1 MVGLEIV
8 ANRVTRAP
16 FPRGERRTE
25 ALVRAARERGVL
37 VYSGTGNANGV
48 DGDLILLGPPFVV
61 TDDEMVR
68 IADGV
73 AGAVETATS
82 GVAAG

>member
-1 MVGLEIV
+1 M
-8 ANRVTRAP
+8 ADRSTRAP
-16 FPRGERRTE
+16 FPRAERRTE
-25 ALVRAARERGVL
+25 ALVLAARERGVL

-61 TDDEMVR
+61 SDDELVA

-73 AGAVETATS
+73 AGAVNAATAKAT
-82 GVAAG
+82 VA